1 MQIPVA
7 LPPGVD
13 PEIAKKVIELLKQ
26 NPEAA
31 EQSYMQAQ
39 KLMQKPGMA
48 QSVLAQQKV
57 MQSPQ
62 YQQQLSVLKDDP
74 GEHMCFGYC
83 ALPEV

>member
-1 MQIPVA
+1 M
-7 LPPGVD
+7 D

-31 EQSYMQAQ
+31 EQPYMQAQ

-48 QSVLAQQKV
+48 QTVLAQQKV

-74 GEHMCFGYC
+74 GNQQRFACCILLCPSMDS
-83 ALPEV
+83 